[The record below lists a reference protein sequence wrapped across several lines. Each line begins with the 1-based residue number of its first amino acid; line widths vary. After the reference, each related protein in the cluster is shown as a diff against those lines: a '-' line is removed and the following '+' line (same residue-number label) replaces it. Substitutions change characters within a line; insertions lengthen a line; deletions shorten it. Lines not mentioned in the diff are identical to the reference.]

1 MHSSE
6 LCGTDLQLR
15 LTSVDVI
22 GGLVEFLQLPLEDM
36 KQHSEGETGMWY
48 NMWCGGTGGGMS
60 NIWKQLEVTQDSV
73 EFENIHFY
81 LRQLSEVYISPKT
94 TSEFNIKYHINC

>member
-48 NMWCGGTGGGMS
+48 NTWCGGTGGGMS
-60 NIWKQLEVTQDSV
+60 NIWKQLEETQDSV

-81 LRQLSEVYISPKT
+81 LRQLSEVYTNPKT